1 MAATFIV
8 RHPHQNEHSIG
19 TVKALYPKIVSSPA
33 PSISNLF
40 TLLRDGRVLHP
51 MHGYTMMLARKIY
64 ISQTGNIIWRMQDFP
79 CANNCS
85 LPTMGHSIILLNGA
99 APVSGIIFCIFGIIY
114 LYCNYRPL
122 NKEELF
128 NLRHASLRNVI
139 EHIFGVLKRRFR
151 ILLLPPE
158 YSLAIQ
164 ARIPVAI
171 SAIHNFIRAHEPGEE
186 PQQGNPDIHHDVND
200 HSNEDPVAGIVE
212 REEVDVQHDKIAQD
226 MWDDYL

>member
-1 MAATFIV
+1 
-8 RHPHQNEHSIG
+8 
-19 TVKALYPKIVSSPA
+19 
-33 PSISNLF
+33 
-40 TLLRDGRVLHP
+40 

-64 ISQTGNIIWRMQDFP
+64 ISQTGNIIWRMQHFP

-85 LPTMGHSIILLNGA
+85 LPTVGHGIILLNGA

-139 EHIFGVLKRRFR
+139 ERIFGVLKRHFR
-151 ILLLPPE
+151 ILLLAPE

-164 ARIPVAI
+164 ARIPVAL
-171 SAIHNFIRAHEPGEE
+171 SAIHNFIRTHEPGEE
-186 PQQGNPDIHHDVND
+186 PQQGNPDVHHDVND
-200 HSNEDPVAGIVE
+200 HSNEDLAAGIVE
-212 REEVDVQHDKIAQD
+212 QEEVDVRRDKIAQD
-226 MWDDYL
+226 MWDDYLRVCEE